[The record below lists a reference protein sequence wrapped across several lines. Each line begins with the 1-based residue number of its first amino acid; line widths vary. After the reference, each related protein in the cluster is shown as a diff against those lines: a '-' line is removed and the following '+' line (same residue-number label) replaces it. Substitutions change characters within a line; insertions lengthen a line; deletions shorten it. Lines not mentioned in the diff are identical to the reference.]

1 MHVFRV
7 KVYVPMTKKF
17 CKLLGDILTSFKNIL
32 TLTNLIIIKFF
43 NNYKIYLLI
52 NGLILLFAYYKETM
66 LDSMSFSLKNWLQ
79 SA

>member
-1 MHVFRV
+1 V

-66 LDSMSFSLKNWLQ
+66 LDSMSFSLKN
-79 SA
+79 

>member
-1 MHVFRV
+1 VHVFRV